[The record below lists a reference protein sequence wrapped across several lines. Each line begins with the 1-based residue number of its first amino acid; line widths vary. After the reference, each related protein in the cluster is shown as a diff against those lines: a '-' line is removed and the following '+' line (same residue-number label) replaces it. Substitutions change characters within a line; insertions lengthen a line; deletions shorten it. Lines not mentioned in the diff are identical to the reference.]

1 MRDGAASEAL
11 FAEEFRN
18 DVCFVLAFG
27 MNVQPRKDFSYCD
40 INVKVQVVAI
50 QHTEAC

>member
-1 MRDGAASEAL
+1 MVQLPKAL

-40 INVKVQVVAI
+40 IKVKVQVVAI